1 MKYILI
7 AIMAAAIG
15 FGISNQYCP
24 SYNTILR
31 TDTITVIPEPIIIEK
46 IVPKLVY
53 KSDTVI
59 VTQPFTA
66 IVDTVFRTD
75 TIRVRYDYPENEM
88 KLAIRM
94 ATDTVYQQKIQ
105 VTECDRSAWWEAP
118 AIATGGVILGILISN
133 TSK

>member
-15 FGISNQYCP
+15 FGVSNQYCP
-24 SYNTILR
+24 KYKTVLR

-46 IVPKLVY
+46 IAPKLVY
-53 KSDTVI
+53 RSDTVI
-59 VTQPFTA
+59 VTRPFTA
-66 IVDTVFRTD
+66 TVDTVFNTD

-88 KLAIRM
+88 QLAIRM
-94 ATDTVYQQKIQ
+94 ATDTVYQQRLE
-105 VTECDRSAWWEAP
+105 VTECDESEWWEAP
-118 AIATGGVILGILISN
+118 AIATGGMILGILISN